1 MGRHAK
7 PAVPLWSL
15 WKRDPELAKVCSL
28 LVDPS
33 PASESA
39 AIERGLP
46 AGTWRELQK
55 IGFSRD
61 EIALVIGNSTKTIRR
76 KENRGEP
83 LDIAEGDRTM
93 RLLHVTTEAVEA
105 FGETDKALT
114 WMRRANVALLG
125 KTPLAMIASEAGTAL
140 VRRALGVIAYGGVA

>member
-1 MGRHAK
+1 
-7 PAVPLWSL
+7 
-15 WKRDPELAKVCSL
+15 
-28 LVDPS
+28 
-33 PASESA
+33 
-39 AIERGLP
+39 
-46 AGTWRELQK
+46 
-55 IGFSRD
+55 
-61 EIALVIGNSTKTIRR
+61 
-76 KENRGEP
+76 
-83 LDIAEGDRTM
+83 M